1 MRKEKFMDNKLYN
14 KDSIESLSPLEFTR
28 LKPGV
33 YAGDTTYST
42 QLLVEIVSN
51 AVDEFRLGHGK
62 AIDILINNEDNN
74 TNIIVHDY
82 GQGFL
87 VNEMREDGKSVLEA
101 AFSVLN
107 TSGKYRSDGTYEG
120 TSLGSFGIGSKITTF
135 LSHKLKVTTNRDGKS
150 ETVYFKEGV
159 FEKRETGAIDSG
171 ISGTT
176 VEWTPSEEFFTH
188 TSVEENKIKSLLN
201 TISCLCPGLHINC
214 NINGEQFNYYS
225 EHGLND
231 LVDEAVK
238 GKEIITNRF
247 NMQYNEGKE
256 KLDMVLTYTSNY
268 SLTLIPYV
276 NTGLTEKGPHIT
288 QIKTIIT
295 KEFNKFF
302 RDKKWLKDKDE
313 NLTGDDI
320 QEGMYIVFNMT
331 APNVAYDAQVKS
343 TVTKLDMSNF
353 ASIIAVNLQYWLTS
367 NEKEIKTI
375 FDKAAAARKARE
387 AAKNAR
393 ERVRETN
400 KKKEKVLK
408 FDSKLADCF
417 SKDRSKCEIYITEGD
432 SASGNLKTARD
443 NEFQAVM
450 PVRGK
455 ILNTQKATLDKIQ
468 KNAEIMTMIDAFGLT
483 IDTKSMKVTYEP
495 EDLRYGKIIIM
506 SDADVDGAHIK
517 NLFYTFIW
525 NFCPQLIIDGYVY
538 AGVPPLYKITI
549 GKEYKYIKNDEELE
563 KFKAANP
570 GKKFQVNRMKGL
582 GEMSVEETEQTL
594 TDPNERILKQ
604 ITVEDVE
611 AANVL
616 FDQLMGTGII
626 ARKEFIKLHSKE
638 AMYNQE

>member
-1 MRKEKFMDNKLYN
+1 MADKKLYT

-42 QLLVEIVSN
+42 QLLVEIISN

-62 AIDILINNEDNN
+62 AIDILINNEDKN

-135 LSHKLKVTTNRDGKS
+135 LSHRLKVTTNRDGKS

-159 FEKRETGAIDSG
+159 FEERETGVIDSG

-188 TSVEENKIKSLLN
+188 TSVEESKIKSLLN

-247 NMQYNEGKE
+247 NMQYSEGKE

-268 SLTLIPYV
+268 SLTLVPYV

-288 QIKTIIT
+288 QVKTIIT
-295 KEFNKFF
+295 REFNKFF

-353 ASIIAVNLQYWLTS
+353 ASIIAVNLQYWLAS

-468 KNAEIMTMIDAFGLT
+468 KNAEIMTMIEAFGLT
-483 IDTKSMKVTYEP
+483 IDVKNMKVTYEP

-525 NFCPQLIIDGYVY
+525 NFCPQLIQDGYVY
-538 AGVPPLYKITI
+538 AGVPPLYKVTI

-563 KFKAANP
+563 KFKKENP
-570 GKKFQVNRMKGL
+570 TKKYTVNRMKGL

-604 ITVEDVE
+604 ITVDDVS

-616 FDQLMGTGII
+616 FEQLMGTGVT
-626 ARKEFIKLHSKE
+626 ARKEYIRLHSQE
-638 AMYNQE
+638 AVYNAE